1 MTKFQA
7 LMSIATMLISHAKP
21 GYANPDKNGLNSILT
36 AVAAVTTDDWEADTL
51 TRIAWW
57 ESGYR
62 KEYIN
67 CTIIGK
73 AGDRGAF
80 QVIPRSHS
88 EAIDACSTDFE
99 IQAKLALSR
108 IRESRKM
115 CEVKGFRGSDVL
127 GGYTVGHCVRNE
139 PLARLRYGDGTLV
152 RSLLNQ
158 P

>member
-7 LMSIATMLISHAKP
+7 LLSIVTMLINQVKP
-21 GYANPDKNGLNSILT
+21 GYANPDKKGLDGILT
-36 AVAAVTTDDWEADTL
+36 AIVAVTTEDWEAETL
-51 TRIAWW
+51 ARIGWW

-62 KEYIN
+62 KEHID
-67 CTIIGK
+67 CTVIGK
-73 AGDRGAF
+73 AGDRGVF
-80 QVIPRSHS
+80 QVIPRNHS
-88 EAIDACSTDFE
+88 EALDACSSNFE

-115 CEVKGFRGSDVL
+115 CEAKGYRGSDIL
-127 GGYTVGHCVRNE
+127 GGYTVGHCVRGE

-152 RSLLNQ
+152 RSLMNQ